1 MRTPPKPSK
10 KSKSTSKKTYRT
22 PKLTTHGDAAKLTQG
37 PLATLPIGS
46 FIRL

>member
-1 MRTPPKPSK
+1 MRTPPKVS

-37 PLATLPIGS
+37 PSIPVVPGS
-46 FIRL
+46 LIRL